1 MLRANKKE
9 IKKAIKRKKLRTH
22 MEWKKTKILNL
33 EYIGR

>member
-1 MLRANKKE
+1 MNKK
-9 IKKAIKRKKLRTH
+9 IKKAIQRAQKRAKLKSH